1 MFGFNQ
7 KKENNVEHFGKR
19 KKSVKVSAGD
29 VLLILLVLIAIALF
43 VYIGSRN
50 DTTATT
56 TSTGTTGAAQPS
68 VLKPV
73 TGGSRYRK

>member
-7 KKENNVEHFGKR
+7 KEESNVEHFGKR
-19 KKSVKVSAGD
+19 KKSVKVSAGA
-29 VLLILLVLIAIALF
+29 VILILLVIIAIALF

-50 DTTATT
+50 DAPAA
-56 TSTGTTGAAQPS
+56 TGTTGAAQPS
-68 VLKPV
+68 VLKPA